1 MQAKMNPRGPTTLPH
16 TLAPNHPE
24 ERRAMPG
31 PKKMNSAKATQK
43 TLLLQ
48 KMLLQKSLLHK
59 TLLHK
64 KFDPTKNCST
74 KCLLRKM
81 LPHAKKKCQKGL
93 FQKRSALKNCSKQ
106 CSAQKALLQKRSAPN
121 KVRPASAPRRV
132 SWRPRS
138 RAATPEPV
146 RLEKQ
151 LGEGAATRPHS
162 VRTAS
167 AQRRELG
174 ATE

>member
-24 ERRAMPG
+24 ERRALPG

-48 KMLLQKSLLHK
+48 KSCSKKVCSTKRCSTKSLLLQKTAPQNVCSERCCPMQKSARKVCSKNALL
-59 TLLHK
+59 K
-64 KFDPTKNCST
+64 KS
-74 KCLLRKM
+74 
-81 LPHAKKKCQKGL
+81 
-93 FQKRSALKNCSKQ
+93 CSKQ